1 MSFNLILTI
10 LGMASVMNLVHK
22 TPIYHRFL
30 EAFFIDMKPFNC
42 VMCSTFWV
50 CLGFTAISNGFESIF
65 IAGISAIVAEI
76 INIQIHK
83 I

>member
-1 MSFNLILTI
+1 MNYDTIMTI
-10 LGMASVMNLVHK
+10 LGMATLMNLVHK
-22 TPIYHRFL
+22 TELYHKFL
-30 EAFFIDMKPFNC
+30 EALLLDVKPFNC

-50 CLGFTAISNGFESIF
+50 TLIVNVIPLGWSAIF
-65 IAGISAIVAEI
+65 ISSIAAIVAEI